1 VGFMAL
7 ECGVPG
13 DPNETLPACAQKLR
27 EWMA

>member
-1 VGFMAL
+1 L

-13 DPNETLPACAQKLR
+13 DPNEALPACAQKLR